1 MLLIAET
8 RTILKVPLRI
18 PQRNAVTSADNQRS
32 SFATKQ
38 APTIAN
44 DTSLSNK
51 FAREIGA

>member
-8 RTILKVPLRI
+8 RTILRI